1 MALETKKLRSQTLK
15 NKNILKYIDI
25 ENDPK
30 QTNEVP
36 PMLTT
41 ASDTSNVSMQRN
53 GFVTTKTITP
63 TILYDER
70 RKRTKNVTL
79 VLYHLR

>member
-36 PMLTT
+36 SMLTT

-79 VLYHLR
+79 VLYYLS